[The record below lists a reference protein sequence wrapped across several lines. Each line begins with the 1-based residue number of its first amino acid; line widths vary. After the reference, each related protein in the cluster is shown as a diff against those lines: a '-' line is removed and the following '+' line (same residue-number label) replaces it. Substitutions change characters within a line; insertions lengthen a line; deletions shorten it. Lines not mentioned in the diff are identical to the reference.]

1 MMVDPASRIAT
12 NPTREALA
20 RACAPWTLVLLLSL
34 LTGCASRSTGT
45 DRPAASRDEPAEAD
59 PDARPS
65 RDVISE
71 DEIDTVEFQS
81 AYEVVEA
88 LRPRWLMNRGITS
101 FIDPRPDFPEVF
113 LDGTSVGELDYL
125 WTVSAIHVKE
135 LRYWG
140 PERAGVRFGM
150 GYPRGVIE
158 IISKG
163 IP

>member
-1 MMVDPASRIAT
+1 MMVEPAPRTVT

-20 RACAPWTLVLLLSL
+20 RARAPWALVLLPLL
-34 LTGCASRSTGT
+34 LTGCASRSTAAE
-45 DRPAASRDEPAEAD
+45 RPPASRDEPAEAD
-59 PDARPS
+59 PDARSS

-101 FIDPRPDFPEVF
+101 FIDPRPDFPEIF

-125 WTVSAIHVKE
+125 WTVSAIQVKE

-140 PERAGVRFGM
+140 PEKAGVRFGM